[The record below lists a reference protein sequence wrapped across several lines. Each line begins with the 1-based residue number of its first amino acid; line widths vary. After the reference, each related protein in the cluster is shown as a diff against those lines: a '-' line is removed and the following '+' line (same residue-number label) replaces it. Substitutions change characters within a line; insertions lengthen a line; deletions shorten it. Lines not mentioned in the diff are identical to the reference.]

1 MQPQAI
7 SPVVQFMPL
16 ILVFMIFYFL
26 LIRPQQKKEK
36 ERLNML
42 KGIKKND
49 QVVTAGGMH
58 ATVLQVKDKTVTL
71 RIDDNVKIEIDRDAI
86 SRIERAA
93 GNP

>member
-1 MQPQAI
+1 MQPQAV
-7 SPVVQFMPL
+7 SPMIQFMPL
-16 ILVFMIFYFL
+16 VLVFMIFYFL

-36 ERLNML
+36 ERLSML

-58 ATVLQVKDKTVTL
+58 GTVLQVKDKTVTL

-86 SRIERAA
+86 SRIEKVA